1 MKRFKCLPGIL
12 TDVLEILKKQ
22 VQSESRENFK
32 LAVLCFDEMELHKKF
47 EYFQAEDRVFP
58 ATKKVQV
65 GMVRG
70 LCHSWKQPVYFNFD
84 AAMTEETLRKIIL
97 SIESTGIEV
106 WAITCDAGPTNQGLL
121 NRLEISTA
129 KTSFPNLS
137 DPSREIF
144 AFFDVPHLLKLLRNH
159 ILDSGIDVDGK
170 GSIICLADFQSILN
184 HNSAELKIHPK
195 LSDHHINCVGNQ
207 QQRVRLAAQLL
218 LHTSAKAIRC
228 L

>member
-1 MKRFKCLPGIL
+1 
-12 TDVLEILKKQ
+12 
-22 VQSESRENFK
+22 
-32 LAVLCFDEMELHKKF
+32 
-47 EYFQAEDRVFP
+47 
-58 ATKKVQV
+58 
-65 GMVRG
+65 MVRG
-70 LCHSWKQPVYFNFD
+70 LWKQPVYFDFD

-129 KTSFPNLS
+129 KTSLPNPS

-144 AFFDVPHLLKLLRNH
+144 AFYDVPHLLKLLRNH